1 MRFYPVYEESVMALH
16 SIQHTPTA
24 RRESHRL
31 PRGVHRT
38 RVSEMRFGRARATG
52 AFQAVCEAVAGTQ
65 V

>member
-1 MRFYPVYEESVMALH
+1 MALH

-38 RVSEMRFGRARATG
+38 RVSEMRFVRARAMLRAPDRSMERRGDARPPVTG
-52 AFQAVCEAVAGTQ
+52 
-65 V
+65 